1 MEAPALLLE
10 GGMGGGGSETLG
22 VAEAAGGLVSC
33 CSSGLDMPLT
43 GGVKDDFVGDVLE
56 SS

>member
-1 MEAPALLLE
+1 
-10 GGMGGGGSETLG
+10 MGGGGSETFD
-22 VAEAAGGLVSC
+22 VAEAPEGLASC

-43 GGVKDDFVGDVLE
+43 GGVNGAFVGDVLE